1 MAWPN
6 PSDYQ
11 EALQNP
17 SRAFADGELQ
27 RGTVSL
33 TRLGLP
39 RPISGNFATVFE
51 VTTGARKWA
60 VRCFSREVSDQQQ
73 RYAAIHQYLLKR
85 SLPYTAGFEFL
96 PQGVMVRGRWYP
108 VVKMEWV
115 DGDQLDTFIVK
126 NIQRPQVLQ
135 PLPQKWLNLTQ
146 SLRAVSIA
154 HGDLQ
159 HGNIIVTPQ
168 GGLRLV
174 DYDGMVIPALAGQPP
189 QEIGHRH
196 YQHPSRTLDAR
207 FAPGSF
213 LNVDNFSAWV
223 IGVSL
228 ALVCLDPRLWTQTGA
243 GEDSLLFQE
252 ADYKQP
258 GRSAALRLL
267 QNHEDVRVREIGQH
281 FMAIINTPSYL
292 KVPPLSATEAGITRP
307 SAREWMDVARE
318 DHPPSLPEEYP
329 RSLPEERSRR
339 RPSEHH
345 PRTAAVLGQG
355 WLQDHLP
362 GTRPAA
368 PSAAPQPPAVPPP
381 SGRQA
386 AWMLSY
392 AQTLDPLPKIQFSHD
407 LILEEA
413 DQYLAERLK
422 RSIFTQLIFS
432 LPRFVRKR
440 FQSYHV
446 VQQKMYVQT
455 VQVEAQV
462 ALAGAERDLRDLQAE
477 LDKLRTQLETERLQ
491 LQDDIDRLTAL
502 INDSFQ
508 REKDAIQTA
517 VERTRSTFIA
527 QQLALYAI
535 TPGAINGFGRV
546 RTEALNAAGLFTA
559 ADITPQN
566 ETRGLYALYDVRGA
580 DPGVEWQKLVQWR
593 QQLEHSMRHA
603 LVMPPSELGRIKN
616 EHESQRR
623 EWMRIR
629 DTRRAHLRIV
639 EQRTRN
645 DPQTR
650 RLEAR
655 LQQAAQTVEECT
667 LRATLAERE
676 LAAFSEI
683 TVEKLVKRI
692 REVLSSAP

>member
-17 SRAFADGELQ
+17 QRAFADAELR

-73 RYAAIHQYLLKR
+73 RYSAIHRYLMDR
-85 SLPYTAGFEFL
+85 SLPYTAGFEYL
-96 PQGVMVRGRWYP
+96 PQGIMVRGRWYP

-115 DGDQLDTFIVK
+115 EGDQLDTFIVK

-135 PLPQKWLNLTQ
+135 PLPKKWLDLTQ

-196 YQHPSRTLDAR
+196 YQHPSRTLNAR
-207 FAPGSF
+207 FTPGNF
-213 LNVDNFSAWV
+213 LSLDNFSAWV
-223 IGVSL
+223 IGISL
-228 ALVCLDPRLWTQTGA
+228 ALVCLDPRLWTQAQA

-252 ADYKQP
+252 SDYKQP
-258 GRSAALRLL
+258 GRSATLRLL

-281 FMAIINTPSYL
+281 FMAIISTPSYL
-292 KVPPLSATEAGITRP
+292 HVPPLNAAEAGIVRP
-307 SAREWMDVARE
+307 SAQEWLGTSRSSG
-318 DHPPSLPEEYP
+318 DHRPRSLPDEYQP
-329 RSLPEERSRR
+329 RSLPEE
-339 RPSEHH
+339 HH
-345 PRTAAVLGQG
+345 PRTRAVLGQG

-362 GTRPAA
+362 ASRPAA
-368 PSAAPQPPAVPPP
+368 RAPQTAPLASPAPP
-381 SGRQA
+381 GGQA

-392 AQTLDPLPKIQFSHD
+392 AQTLDPLPKIQFSND
-407 LILEEA
+407 LILEET
-413 DQYLAERLK
+413 DLYLTERLK
-422 RSIFTQLIFS
+422 RSILTQFMFS
-432 LPRFVRKR
+432 IRRFVGKR
-440 FQSYHV
+440 FESYPV
-446 VQQKMYVQT
+446 VQQKMKVQT
-455 VQVEAQV
+455 VQIEAQLD
-462 ALAGAERDLRDLQAE
+462 LAAAERALRDLQADLNRVRAE
-477 LDKLRTQLETERLQ
+477 IEQERIE
-491 LQDDIDRLTAL
+491 LQDDMDRLTAQ
-502 INDSFQ
+502 INASFQ
-508 REKDAIQTA
+508 REKDQIQAA
-517 VERTRSTFIA
+517 VDRSRSAFIGE
-527 QQLALYAI
+527 QLSLYAI
-535 TPGAINGFGRV
+535 APGAINGFGRA
-546 RTEALNAAGLFTA
+546 RTEALNSAGLFTA

-566 ETRGLYALYDVRGA
+566 QARAIYALYNVRGA
-580 DPGVEWQKLVQWR
+580 SPYLEWQRLVRWR
-593 QQLEHSMRHA
+593 QQIERSMRHA
-603 LVMPPSELGRIKN
+603 LVMPAEELNRIKS
-616 EHESQRR
+616 EHDAQRR

-639 EQRTRN
+639 DQRART
-645 DPQTR
+645 DPQVR
-650 RLEAR
+650 RLQAR
-655 LQQAAQTVEECT
+655 IQEAAQAVEERT
-667 LRATLAERE
+667 LRATLADRE
-676 LAAFSEI
+676 LAAYSEI

-692 REVLSSAP
+692 REVLSSPP